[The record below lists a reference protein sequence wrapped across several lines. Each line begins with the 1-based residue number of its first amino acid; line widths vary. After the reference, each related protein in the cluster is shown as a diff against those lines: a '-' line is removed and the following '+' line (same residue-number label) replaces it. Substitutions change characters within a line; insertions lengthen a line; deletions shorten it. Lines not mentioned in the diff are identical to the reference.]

1 MLVLSII
8 VIRSIIIYFVVI
20 SAMRCMGKRQIGEL
34 QPSEFVVTM
43 LISEVAASPIQNV
56 NTPLLSGVLPVLT
69 LLSFEVLLSFFA
81 LKSCR
86 VRDFVT
92 GRPSI
97 VIHNGKIDQKE
108 MEKLRLNM
116 DDLVKELRL
125 KSILDIRQVRY
136 AILETNGQLSVIP
149 QGNAQPPTL
158 ADLKIQPK
166 EQALP
171 FLLIS
176 GGKVNHRN
184 LTMLGKDTD
193 WMRQQLKQKKLRSP
207 RQVLYM
213 SCDEDG
219 QVILIPRAQKE
230 VSP

>member
-1 MLVLSII
+1 MSII
-8 VIRSIIIYFVVI
+8 VIRSIIVYFVVI

-97 VIHNGKIDQKE
+97 IIHNGKIDQKE

-116 DDLVKELRL
+116 DDLIKELRL
-125 KSILDIRQVRY
+125 KSILDVRQVRY

-149 QGNAQPPTL
+149 QGDFQPPTL
-158 ADLKIQPK
+158 SDLKIQTK
-166 EQALP
+166 QQDLP
-171 FLLIS
+171 FLIIS

-184 LTMLGKDTD
+184 LAMLKKDST
-193 WMRQQLKQKKLRSP
+193 WLKAQLKQKKLHSP
-207 RQVLYM
+207 HQVLYM
-213 SCDEDG
+213 SCDEGG
-219 QVILIPRAQKE
+219 QVILIPRTQKE
-230 VSP
+230 VKQ